1 MIIILSSAW
10 TVVEVYFDRYCKLAK
25 ASSNIL
31 ILTAAARMKN
41 ITIVTHFLQGPA
53 CSNEPSE
60 KETTEARQK
69 LLANVTAL
77 PRSRPRCR
85 PAVADRLFEFYI
97 YLSY

>member
-41 ITIVTHFLQGPA
+41 ITIVTHFLRGPA

-60 KETTEARQK
+60 KETTEAGQK

-77 PRSRPRCR
+77 PHQGQGAGRP
-85 PAVADRLFEFYI
+85 PQIIFLNFI
-97 YLSY
+97 YLS